1 MIAAALFIAIAAGT
15 TTACGVLKGGGNDA
29 TPSAPTPDATA
40 RAADRRTAPQAAEA
54 DDSADIPGTFVPSQ
68 GRLHFGYIY
77 TPSAPE
83 PPFCPGVPHANN
95 TPVKPDPEHRI
106 SLPLQQDGRPIRC
119 YASNPPS
126 SGTHFN
132 VQSHVDL
139 GNGDQINIPP
149 DIGVYPAE
157 IEIPRGVIPHIL
169 EHAGVFVGWN
179 CAGGDTNCQAAE
191 QKLEEVVR
199 GRIDVD
205 QDRVVMAHDN
215 DLVPGTFGLSSW
227 TRVMDF
233 SYKKYDSKAVTAF
246 ISKNS
251 CRVDFE
257 GFCG

>member
-1 MIAAALFIAIAAGT
+1 MCRATSTWGTAIRST
-15 TTACGVLKGGGNDA
+15 F
-29 TPSAPTPDATA
+29 
-40 RAADRRTAPQAAEA
+40 RRT
-54 DDSADIPGTFVPSQ
+54 SAST
-68 GRLHFGYIY
+68 
-77 TPSAPE
+77 
-83 PPFCPGVPHANN
+83 
-95 TPVKPDPEHRI
+95 
-106 SLPLQQDGRPIRC
+106 RP
-119 YASNPPS
+119 
-126 SGTHFN
+126 
-132 VQSHVDL
+132 
-139 GNGDQINIPP
+139 
-149 DIGVYPAE
+149 E
-157 IEIPRGVIPHIL
+157 IEIPRGAIPHIL

-179 CAGGDTNCQAAE
+179 CAGGDTKCQAAE

-257 GFCG
+257 GFCVGLLRLCTERCTCAIKPHGEGQVQGGRPD